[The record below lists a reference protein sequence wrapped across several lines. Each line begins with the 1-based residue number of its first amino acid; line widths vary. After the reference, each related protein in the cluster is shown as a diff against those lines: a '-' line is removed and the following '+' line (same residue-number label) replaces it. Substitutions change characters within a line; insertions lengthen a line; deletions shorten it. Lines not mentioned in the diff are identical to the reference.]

1 MKTKPVI
8 IIIASIIIGFLI
20 GFVTNG
26 FITKSRIEKFVRSGT
41 HEGFKGKYYRVIDP
55 DEEQR
60 KAIDPI
66 LDKYGEMIHENV
78 VNMQKSMK
86 DLHDAMLMEI
96 EPYLNEDQQSRL
108 EESVRRFERDENFR
122 SGRRRPPPPGHH
134 EGDRKKRYDQQPQE

>member
-8 IIIASIIIGFLI
+8 IIISSIIIGFFI

-26 FITKSRIEKFVRSGT
+26 FITKSRIEKFVKSGT

-55 DEEQR
+55 DEAQR
-60 KAIDPI
+60 QAIDPI

-86 DLHDAMLMEI
+86 DLHDAMLKEI
-96 EPYLNEDQQSRL
+96 EPFLSEEQRIRL
-108 EESVRRFERDENFR
+108 EESIKRFERDEKFGP
-122 SGRRRPPPPGHH
+122 GRRRPPPPGDEEPGRH
-134 EGDRKKRYDQQPQE
+134 RKRGQEPPE